1 MNHNPRVAT
10 LFARSHTPLPE
21 ALHTKGFIHMKGFKD
36 FLMQGNLIELAVAV
50 IIAGSFG
57 AVVTAFTQLI
67 LDFIGLFGG
76 QPDFSQVTLPGGIN
90 IGVFLT
96 ALISFVILAA
106 IIYFFVI
113 SPYQALQARLAPPAD
128 EVVAPT
134 TDEILLEIRDLLK
147 QQQNS

>member
-1 MNHNPRVAT
+1 
-10 LFARSHTPLPE
+10 
-21 ALHTKGFIHMKGFKD
+21 MKGFKD

-67 LDFIGLFGG
+67 LDVIGLFGG

-96 ALISFVILAA
+96 ALVSFVILAA
-106 IIYFFVI
+106 IVYFFVI
-113 SPYQALQARLAPPAD
+113 TPYQAMQNRLKKPETDA
-128 EVVAPT
+128 VVAPT

-147 QQQNS
+147 QRN